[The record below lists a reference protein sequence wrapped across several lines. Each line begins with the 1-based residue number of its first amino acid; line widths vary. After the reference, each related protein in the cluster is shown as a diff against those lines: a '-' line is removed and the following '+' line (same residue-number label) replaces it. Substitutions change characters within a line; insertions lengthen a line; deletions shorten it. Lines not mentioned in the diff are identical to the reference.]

1 MRPEAFGDAPP
12 VRLVLAVGF
21 PRAQPVD
28 RPLGDAGHDVA
39 LHPGE
44 DRAHDV
50 EADQEND
57 DPSERP
63 EVHAGRVEMEAAQQV
78 RLLVLA
84 LGPE

>member
-1 MRPEAFGDAPP
+1 MAVEVAQRQPAELGIDIRP
-12 VRLVLAVGF
+12 
-21 PRAQPVD
+21 QPED